1 MTNNKTTKIAASV
14 LAATLA
20 ATICVPSVAFADAHQ
35 DLVIAG
41 EAMDASS
48 VAAGDY
54 AVEITTNHRMFKPTE
69 GLLHVGKKSAE
80 VSFNHTTYTFVW
92 LGTKAEYE
100 AAAAAGDVT
109 VDARYVK
116 GEATTTLNSAGL
128 LNPGSRFT
136 LPVTRLNEAIDICV
150 YSASKDEILER
161 KICVNCADKNA
172 LVAAANVKVS
182 VSKAGKLASDA
193 NESVSPMAARQV
205 VASDADGDGKVS
217 CSEVLAA
224 AGAKYKLD
232 EKLLSKGSVIKNG
245 KLVAK
250 ADKEQVKEGDSLT
263 AFTYAK
269 KGKDSYAAFNKG
281 TASVQAGKTLK
292 LTLKGIEAKKATG
305 KAKLATVK
313 GAKKITVTCS
323 ERFGA
328 KDAHAQQISTAKL
341 SKKGTVSVK
350 FKSAGTYVVTAS
362 GKTAKGST
370 IIAPVCLVTVS
381 E

>member
-1 MTNNKTTKIAASV
+1 MTNNKTTKIAASMLAAA
-14 LAATLA
+14 LAAT
-20 ATICVPSVAFADAHQ
+20 TCVPAVAFANPHQ
-35 DLVIAG
+35 DLVTAG
-41 EAMDASS
+41 EAMDATS
-48 VAAGDY
+48 VAPGDY
-54 AVEITTNHRMFKPTE
+54 AVDITADNTMFKPTE
-69 GLLHVGKKSAE
+69 GLLHVGKKTAE

-109 VDARYVK
+109 ADARYVK
-116 GEATTTLNSAGL
+116 GEATTALNSAGAL
-128 LNPGSRFT
+128 AAGSRFT
-136 LPVTRLNEAIDICV
+136 LPVSRLNEAIDICV
-150 YSASKDEILER
+150 YSASKKQVLPR
-161 KICVNCADKNA
+161 KICVNCADKKA
-172 LVAAANVKVS
+172 LKAAANVKVS
-182 VSKAGKLASDA
+182 VSKAGKLATDA

-205 VASDADGDGKVS
+205 VASDTDGDGKVS
-217 CSEVLAA
+217 CFEALEA
-224 AGAKYKLD
+224 AGSKYLID
-232 EKLLSKGSVIKNG
+232 EKTLSKGSVIKNG

-250 ADKEQVKEGDSLT
+250 VAKEQVKDGDSLT

-269 KGKDSYAAFNKG
+269 KGKDSYAAFSKS
-281 TASVQAGKTLK
+281 TTSVKAGKTLK
-292 LTLKGIEAKKATG
+292 LTLKSIEAKKATA
-305 KAKLATVK
+305 KAKLAVVK

-328 KDAHAQQISTAKL
+328 KGVPAQQVSTAKL

-350 FKSAGTYVVTAS
+350 FESAGTYVLTAS

>member
-1 MTNNKTTKIAASV
+1 MTNTKTTKIAASTLAAA
-14 LAATLA
+14 LAAT
-20 ATICVPSVAFADAHQ
+20 TCVPASAFANPTI

-41 EAMDASS
+41 EAMDATS

-54 AVEITTNHRMFKPTE
+54 AIDITANNKMFKPTE
-69 GLLHVGKKSAE
+69 GLLHVGKKSAQ
-80 VSFNHTTYTFVW
+80 VSFNHTTYAFVW

-100 AAAAAGDVT
+100 AAAAVGDVT
-109 VDARYVK
+109 ADARYIK
-116 GEATTTLNSAGL
+116 GEATTTLNSAGAL
-128 LNPGSRFT
+128 AAGNRFT
-136 LPVTRLNEAIDICV
+136 LPVSKLNEAIDICV

-161 KICVNCADKNA
+161 KICVNCADKSA

-205 VASDADGDGKVS
+205 VAVDANGDGKVS
-217 CSEVLAA
+217 CSEALEA
-224 AGAKYKLD
+224 AGVKYLLD
-232 EKLLSKGSVIKNG
+232 KKALSKNSVIKNG

-250 ADKEQVKEGDSLT
+250 VGKEQVKDGDSLT

-269 KGKDSYAAFNKG
+269 KGKDTYTAFSKNAASFKAN
-281 TASVQAGKTLK
+281 KTLK
-292 LTLKGIEAKKATG
+292 LTLKGVEAKKATSA
-305 KAKLATVK
+305 AKLAAIK
-313 GAKKITVTCS
+313 GSKKITVTCS
-323 ERFGA
+323 EQFGA
-328 KDAHAQQISTAKL
+328 KGVPAQQVSSAKL
-341 SKKGTVSVK
+341 SKKGTVSLK

-362 GKTAKGST
+362 GKTAKGSA